1 MEIEAKGFKID
12 MTSQEAYN
20 TALDIRRSLEKSLK
34 THWVNHQSSWLS
46 NEKET
51 LYRLRMFFNA
61 LGRPDLYEE
70 IYNIAEKI
78 FEEYNKEKNE
88 EA

>member
-1 MEIEAKGFKID
+1 MEIEARGFKID
-12 MTSQEAYN
+12 MTYREAWDI
-20 TALDIRRSLEKSLK
+20 AFDIRRSLEKSLK
-34 THWVNHQSSWLS
+34 EHWVDHRNVWMSM
-46 NEKET
+46 EKE
-51 LYRLRMFFNA
+51 RLSRLQTFFDA